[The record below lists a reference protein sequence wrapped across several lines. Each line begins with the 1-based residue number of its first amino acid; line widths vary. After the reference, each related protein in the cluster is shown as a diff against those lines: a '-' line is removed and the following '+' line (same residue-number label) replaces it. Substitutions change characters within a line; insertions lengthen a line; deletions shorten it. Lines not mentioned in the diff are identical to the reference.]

1 MGLPIDFEEKVKQ
14 PPAVGGVGGY
24 PYSISAK
31 HLMQNFVYASPV
43 IPLTGENG
51 LNGITEVVKTGP
63 GGHKSR
69 ELSTT
74 PLDPGE
80 TAGDMLY
87 WDGTAWVP
95 IAGPSGMS
103 EPVLSH
109 DGTTPSWI
117 ENPASSGVDLNVTI
131 YRYQLDGDLN
141 PILLDGANKML
152 FFRSGSLVAIAD
164 SGSPEESAQTVPSGL
179 QYQNLADILPI

>member
-51 LNGITEVVKTGP
+51 LNGITEVTKTGP
-63 GGHKSR
+63 GGHQSR

-74 PLDPGE
+74 PLDPGT
-80 TAGDMLY
+80 TAGDVLY

-95 IAGPSGMS
+95 LAAPSGTGK
-103 EPVLSH
+103 VLSH
-109 DGTTPSWI
+109 TGSVPEWIDAAGGDG
-117 ENPASSGVDLNVTI
+117 
-131 YRYQLDGDLN
+131 GDLN
-141 PILLDGANKML
+141 LTINYWVEDGDGYMGPGAANDVLYFRNGL
-152 FFRSGSLVAIAD
+152 FIGTTDPGGTEPPGLIEKSIANISLV
-164 SGSPEESAQTVPSGL
+164 V
-179 QYQNLADILPI
+179 